1 LFGQVNIEFILSAS
15 VFLLTLTF
23 ISFTIVDI
31 FPNFHNE
38 AANDILK
45 AKAFQASEL
54 LIMDEGDW
62 SADLEDVKRIG
73 LSTGDMHILNKSK
86 ILALNNCDKAEYNEI
101 KKLLGLTYE
110 YDFILNITE
119 INFTGSSSESWE
131 CKPSVVSLITKK
143 FWIKRLVV
151 IDDGADRK
159 IAKLQ
164 IVVY

>member
-1 LFGQVNIEFILSAS
+1 
-15 VFLLTLTF
+15 
-23 ISFTIVDI
+23 
-31 FPNFHNE
+31 
-38 AANDILK
+38 
-45 AKAFQASEL
+45 
-54 LIMDEGDW
+54 MDEGDW